1 MTTTYNP
8 SDSMQSHPQ
17 PAQPVLEWSR
27 TPIEAFSFLCR
38 SRCQPKITFA
48 IGKGATKKAN
58 ALDRFTLLHQANEP
72 LRIRGRTVAGVEEE
86 AFVDHP
92 SLKERGRSKRG
103 KMAGPNMA
111 Q

>member
-38 SRCQPKITFA
+38 SRCQPEVIPA
-48 IGKGATKKAN
+48 IGEGAAKETK
-58 ALDRFTLLHQANEP
+58 ALDRFTPLHQANEP
-72 LRIRGRTVAGVEEE
+72 LRIRRRTVAGVEEE